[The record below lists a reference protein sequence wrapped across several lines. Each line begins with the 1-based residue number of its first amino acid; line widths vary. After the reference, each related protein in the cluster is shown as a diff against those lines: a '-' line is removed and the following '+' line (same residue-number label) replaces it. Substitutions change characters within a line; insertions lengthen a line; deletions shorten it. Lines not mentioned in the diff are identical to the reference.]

1 MGSILYRVHRGKPI
15 LRPELPQLRFVETWC
30 SGRSNRSVLASLV
43 GAQRFL
49 WVAVTKDTL
58 YVSPHVPF
66 NLIFLAEAFGW
77 DHRVPG
83 STILDARQSA
93 QDSRE
98 SRVLIKYRHKT
109 GDEEIFELSVRDPR
123 FHHCV
128 ARDTRSLGVKMR
140 VLLDNEAWQ
149 R

>member
-58 YVSPHVPF
+58 YVSPHLPF

-83 STILDARQSA
+83 STILDARQSS
-93 QDSRE
+93 QDLRE

-109 GDEEIFELSVRDPR
+109 GDEEILELSVRDPAGFIIALR
-123 FHHCV
+123 EM
-128 ARDTRSLGVKMR
+128 RGV
-140 VLLDNEAWQ
+140 LE
-149 R
+149 